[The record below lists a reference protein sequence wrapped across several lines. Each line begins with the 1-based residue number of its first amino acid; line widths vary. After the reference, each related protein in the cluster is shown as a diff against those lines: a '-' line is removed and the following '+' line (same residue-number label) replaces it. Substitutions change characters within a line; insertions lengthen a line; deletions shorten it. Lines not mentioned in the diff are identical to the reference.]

1 VKSTVA
7 LLPGG
12 RVKKVTSLNGN
23 QLSTGTRS
31 SRSAPTLPT
40 TKALQG
46 LERIPEVAR
55 KETIMRSMSGKP
67 RVNYSNNTNNNNTN
81 NMNMKTTNNNSNNNI
96 NNSNINNN
104 ASNNGKIK
112 ITNNEILKWKQNN
125 GKQKNNNNANNT
137 DNDIAITNDNA
148 RSIATNTTATVSKT
162 YIQPKGTTEI
172 LATLE
177 KIEKVDSLRNH
188 KENIRYISN
197 SKNKDSDITQLM
209 AKVSKIGSKLAD
221 AQSHAAK
228 YKEMSEI
235 FND

>member
-1 VKSTVA
+1 VYNNGSSNLTLAQVVVGVGNWSNDKQYYLNATADYLNDSTTLNSRLIPYMRNDMKGITNSSYDSEVLENENYFNSPYFGYGCYENW
-7 LLPGG
+7 LLQ
-12 RVKKVTSLNGN
+12 SE
-23 QLSTGTRS
+23 SFGT
-31 SRSAPTLPT
+31 TW
-40 TKALQG
+40 
-46 LERIPEVAR
+46 V
-55 KETIMRSMSGKP
+55 
-67 RVNYSNNTNNNNTN
+67 RVNGT
-81 NMNMKTTNNNSNNNI
+81 
-96 NNSNINNN
+96 
-104 ASNNGKIK
+104 
-112 ITNNEILKWKQNN
+112 
-125 GKQKNNNNANNT
+125 
-137 DNDIAITNDNA
+137 AITNDNA